1 MEEFFD
7 IEKLD
12 KYKGWLKKINKYFN
26 YEKVSLSKLWEFLT
40 EQLSFNEGKYY
51 DLKLSLMFLYDNF
64 YGVDGQYD
72 ELDKSTILQKINDLV
87 YEDDE
92 MVLSK
97 ILDVPVFLLEEQGY
111 SHYGDANVFS
121 VLTDDSEYVVYS
133 EDDIDEAYDEWKES
147 YIEDVGIDD
156 LYNIES
162 YLEFDIDSSI
172 VQDHISEEVYISLN
186 DKTDDEIV
194 EIAEM
199 VDEKEDLETKIS
211 KLKKEKKDNKTKK
224 FNFIN
229 DIKLIDSQIY
239 DSEIMND
246 EGEYDQKIENLELE
260 KEQIEELIINK
271 DYDNEQIERDLDY
284 FNHELFDLIEYKVKE
299 VAEDLLFDE
308 ITNEIDSDPLN
319 YFYHRYGFSY
329 SDIID
334 YGFAT
339 FAQNDYFSDIF
350 TDYERGSSMSTYD
363 GVEEEI
369 EHNGKT
375 YYIHRLN

>member
-246 EGEYDQKIENLELE
+246 MGEYDQKIENLKLE
-260 KEQIEELIINK
+260 
-271 DYDNEQIERDLDY
+271 
-284 FNHELFDLIEYKVKE
+284 
-299 VAEDLLFDE
+299 
-308 ITNEIDSDPLN
+308 
-319 YFYHRYGFSY
+319 
-329 SDIID
+329 
-334 YGFAT
+334 
-339 FAQNDYFSDIF
+339 
-350 TDYERGSSMSTYD
+350 
-363 GVEEEI
+363 
-369 EHNGKT
+369 
-375 YYIHRLN
+375 